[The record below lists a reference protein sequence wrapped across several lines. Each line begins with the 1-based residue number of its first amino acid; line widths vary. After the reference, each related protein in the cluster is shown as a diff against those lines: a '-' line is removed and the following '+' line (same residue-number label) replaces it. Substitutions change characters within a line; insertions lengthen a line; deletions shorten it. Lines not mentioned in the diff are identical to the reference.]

1 MPAALANQRI
11 QGFVNGIVKQGEG
24 FLATTDSRFTKQLD
38 GRIVYCDETGG
49 DYYDFIDIKDNSG
62 EKLGVI
68 VADVVGHGI
77 SSALIMASVRSAL
90 RQRLALPGSIS
101 QIITDVNCRM
111 AEDLADANQFVTLL
125 YLVVDPDRP
134 KLNWVRAGH
143 EPAILY
149 DPLADSFLELHGS
162 GMALGVDRNFP
173 YEENEKKDFSRGSII
188 VLATDGVWET
198 RDESGQMFGRAA
210 VYDIIRKNSAA
221 GAGEILK
228 TILSH
233 IQKFLKKSKPDDDLT
248 LIVVKIL

>member
-1 MPAALANQRI
+1 
-11 QGFVNGIVKQGEG
+11 
-24 FLATTDSRFTKQLD
+24 
-38 GRIVYCDETGG
+38 
-49 DYYDFIDIKDNSG
+49 
-62 EKLGVI
+62 
-68 VADVVGHGI
+68 
-77 SSALIMASVRSAL
+77 MASVRSAIS
-90 RQRLALPGSIS
+90 QRLALPGSIS
-101 QIITDVNCRM
+101 QIITDVHCRM

-149 DPLADSFLELHGS
+149 DPVADSFLELHGS

-173 YEENEKKDFSRGSII
+173 YKENEKKDFARGSII

-221 GAGEILK
+221 SAVLIMEAIF
-228 TILSH
+228 SR
-233 IQKFLKKSKPDDDLT
+233 IQKFLKASKPEDDLT
-248 LIVVKIL
+248 LVIVKVL